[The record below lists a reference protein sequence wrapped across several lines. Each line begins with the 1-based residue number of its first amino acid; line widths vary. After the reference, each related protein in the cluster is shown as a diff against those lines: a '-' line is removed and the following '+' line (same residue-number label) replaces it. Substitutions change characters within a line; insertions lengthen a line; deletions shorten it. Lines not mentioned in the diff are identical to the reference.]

1 VNRETLEELR
11 GLATQLMAGVVGL
24 LAEPETA
31 APRLLTPEQACEAL
45 GVSRST
51 LQELID
57 SGALPV
63 VEVTGRAVR
72 VDVRDVEAFV
82 KARRVRRG

>member
-1 VNRETLEELR
+1 MAVNRETLDELR
-11 GLATQLMAGVVGL
+11 GLAGQLVAGLAGL
-24 LAEPETA
+24 AQEPP
-31 APRLLTPEQACEAL
+31 PRLLTPDQAAEAL
-45 GVSRST
+45 AVSRTT
-51 LQELID
+51 LQELMD

-72 VDVRDVEAFV
+72 VDVRDIEAFT